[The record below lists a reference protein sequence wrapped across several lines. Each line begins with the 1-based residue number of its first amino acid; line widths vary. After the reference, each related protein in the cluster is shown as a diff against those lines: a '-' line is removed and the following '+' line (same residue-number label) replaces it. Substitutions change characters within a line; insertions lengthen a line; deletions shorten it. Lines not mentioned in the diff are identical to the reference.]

1 VPTGT
6 LRIVATDPFA
16 FLDQAGPV
24 AFAHR
29 GGGKERPEN
38 TWASFSHAR
47 DLGYRYL
54 ETDVHATADGVVAVI
69 HDPFLDRVTDRS
81 GVVETLPWSTLADAR
96 IDGTE
101 RIPRLDELLAEWP
114 EIRWNIDAKHEA
126 VVEPLL
132 DVLRAADALERVC
145 VTSFSD
151 ARIERIRAAAGPKLC
166 TSTGPRAIAA
176 LRLASV
182 APWAASVIDRW
193 GAAGATQVP
202 VRWGALPVIDR
213 RFIDFAHRRG
223 IAVHAW
229 TIDDEA
235 AMVRLLDT
243 GVDGIMT
250 DRPTL
255 LRNVLR
261 RRGQWTQPD

>member
-1 VPTGT
+1 VTAS
-6 LRIVATDPFA
+6 RFA
-16 FLDQAGPV
+16 FLDHPGPA

-38 TWASFSHAR
+38 TWASFTHAR
-47 DLGYRYL
+47 QLGYRYL

-81 GVVETLPWSTLADAR
+81 GTVGTMTWAQVAAAR

-101 RIPRLDELLAEWP
+101 RIPRLDEVLAAWP
-114 EIRWNIDAKHEA
+114 EIHWNIDAKHEA

-132 DVLRAADALERVC
+132 EVLRAADALERVC
-145 VTSFSD
+145 ITSFSD
-151 ARIERIRAAAGPKLC
+151 ARIARLRAAAGPTLC
-166 TSTGPRAIAA
+166 TGTGPRAIAA

-182 APWAASVIDRW
+182 VPVLAPIIDRW
-193 GAAGATQVP
+193 RGAGATQVP
-202 VRWGALPVIDR
+202 TAWGPLPVIDR
-213 RFIDFAHRRG
+213 RYVEFAHRSG
-223 IAVHAW
+223 LAVHAW

-235 AMVRLLDT
+235 TMIRLLDA

-250 DRPTL
+250 DRPTVLRDL
-255 LRNVLR
+255 LRQ
-261 RRGQWTQPD
+261 RGAWPD